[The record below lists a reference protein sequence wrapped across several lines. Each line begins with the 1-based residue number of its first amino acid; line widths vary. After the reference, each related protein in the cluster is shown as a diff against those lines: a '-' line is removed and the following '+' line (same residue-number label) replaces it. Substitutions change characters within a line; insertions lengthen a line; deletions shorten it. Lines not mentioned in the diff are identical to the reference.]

1 MEGSTPIS
9 TLIAQAMVP
18 EGEDINITEYQSH
31 TGLLMWPSLALRP
44 DFCYAARYLGRSNS
58 CPKAS
63 HSSIQKRIM
72 RYIKGSLNM
81 GILYDALSKEGL
93 IRYSDTNYGGDLQ
106 DRKLTSGMVFTLFSR
121 VIS

>member
-1 MEGSTPIS
+1 
-9 TLIAQAMVP
+9 
-18 EGEDINITEYQSH
+18 
-31 TGLLMWPSLALRP
+31 
-44 DFCYAARYLGRSNS
+44 
-58 CPKAS
+58 
-63 HSSIQKRIM
+63 
-72 RYIKGSLNM
+72 M